1 MHLVPLPLQYFD
13 SWKKLESVASVT
25 KVRQGY
31 LILQHSRVQFS
42 IYQLTYDYLRPTGL
56 FTILA
61 PGARIKIIRVST
73 PPHILWMSVCKHQ
86 IINAGVTWTKKN
98 DCQVHIWAIVLGWP
112 SRPVGLLLIL
122 RVFSLKNVVIH
133 IYRPILHFFFGGG
146 VILHVCGS
154 YFVIK

>member
-13 SWKKLESVASVT
+13 SWKELESVASVT

-42 IYQLTYDYLRPTGL
+42 FYQLTYDYLRPTGL

-61 PGARIKIIRVST
+61 PGARIKIIRLYPSPYFMNECLQT
-73 PPHILWMSVCKHQ
+73 SNNKCRGNRL
-86 IINAGVTWTKKN
+86 KKWL
-98 DCQVHIWAIVLGWP
+98 CQVHIWAIVLGWP

-122 RVFSLKNVVIH
+122 RVFSFLKNVVIH
-133 IYRPILHFFFGGG
+133 IYRPILHFFFEGGG
-146 VILHVCGS
+146 SSYMYVGLIL
-154 YFVIK
+154 